1 MQERQGGTDVGRD
14 APKGFSEP
22 RQRLRVAEARPHVAL
37 RRPVQHAVQRAV
49 RREFE
54 DRPEQAFV
62 VVGQG
67 SQQRDDVG
75 VPQRS

>member
-14 APKGFSEP
+14 APEGFAEP

-49 RREFE
+49 GGELQYS
-54 DRPEQAFV
+54 PEQAFV
-62 VVGQG
+62 IVRECTE
-67 SQQRDDVG
+67 QRDDVG
-75 VPQRS
+75 VAQGS